1 MLKLSVSLRC
11 LVNNIYSEIL
21 FHPVHCLRVNKSRYE
36 NVPLHFLRLQ
46 HSTSSVYLL
55 IDCSNMCKTNAVVIS
70 MIWFVIDYITFTS
83 NYNTIDEFVPPTFPK
98 RYWRWYNEI
107 CIDVIWD
114 KWNISVFID
123 IHLNNISYKL
133 N

>member
-1 MLKLSVSLRC
+1 MVKYGVKKLTVLKLSVSLRC

-55 IDCSNMCKTNAVVIS
+55 IDYSNLFKTNAVVIS
-70 MIWFVIDYITFTS
+70 MNWFLIDNITFTS
-83 NYNTIDEFVPPTFPK
+83 NYNTIDDFFPQRFRSDSDSDITKFVL
-98 RYWRWYNEI
+98 I
-107 CIDVIWD
+107 
-114 KWNISVFID
+114 
-123 IHLNNISYKL
+123 
-133 N
+133 